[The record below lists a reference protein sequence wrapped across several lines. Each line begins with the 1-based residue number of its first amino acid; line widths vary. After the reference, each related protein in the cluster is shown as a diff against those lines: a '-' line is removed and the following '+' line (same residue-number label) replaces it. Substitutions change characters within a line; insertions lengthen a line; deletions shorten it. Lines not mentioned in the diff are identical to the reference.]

1 ARPLLAAGL
10 TDGRIRL
17 WDRETL
23 AATSFVASV
32 RGAVLGLAFDPTGRR
47 LVAVGGD
54 HILRVFDATTGA
66 PGPAFAGH
74 TRPVEEVVFTADG
87 ARVLSASRD
96 GTVRVW
102 DLSGDRPPLVVPQD
116 EETFALVVADDGTW
130 FAAAGAEGTIR
141 QFDLADGRPRGVLR
155 GHEDRVW
162 DLDVGRDGALL
173 ASAGKDGTVR
183 LWDLATRETVF
194 VLRGT
199 NLGALGGKGDQSPI
213 LEVAFA
219 AEGRRLAVL
228 PMGRRIRV

>member
-116 EETFALVVADDGTW
+116 EETFALVVADD
-130 FAAAGAEGTIR
+130 
-141 QFDLADGRPRGVLR
+141 RPRGVLR